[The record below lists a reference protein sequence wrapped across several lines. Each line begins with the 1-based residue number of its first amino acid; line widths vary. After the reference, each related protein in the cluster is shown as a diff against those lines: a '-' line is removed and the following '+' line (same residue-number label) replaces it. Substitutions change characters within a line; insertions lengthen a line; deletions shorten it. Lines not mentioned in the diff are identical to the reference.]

1 MVDKLENVESNIR
14 DMLHAGRV
22 AASLRLLRQWRA
34 TLTSADGLCPGEI
47 LVWLAVEAPQGEMEL
62 DAALSL
68 VWSDRR
74 LRARFIARHGLTV
87 LGLLHGAHA
96 AEHDKALVSQKLNM
110 RRQAKI

>member
-1 MVDKLENVESNIR
+1 MEYKTEKIDGDIR
-14 DMLHAGRV
+14 TLLHAGRV
-22 AASLRLLRQWRA
+22 SASLRLLRQWRS
-34 TLTSADGLCPGEI
+34 TLTSADGLCPGEV
-47 LVWLAVEAPQGEMEL
+47 LVCLAVAAPQGEMEL

-74 LRARFIARHGLTV
+74 LRTRFIERHGLTV